1 MAAQAISTVRVIE
14 QSQVAPPPSSV
25 PTTTVPLTFFD
36 MAWLFCCP
44 MHRIFFYEFSCPTLH
59 FTQTILPHLKESVF
73 LTLCHFFPLAANLTC
88 PPPPY
93 EPYIIYNQGDG
104 VHVTVVESDADFN
117 HLAGNHAR
125 DVMTLRSLAPK
136 LPSTNMSSD
145 TTHVVPIL
153 AIQFT
158 VFPNPAISIGLKLN
172 HVAAD
177 GRSFN
182 HFLKFWASVHRSKAE
197 DLTFLS
203 LPYHNK
209 NIVKDPNGLSSIL
222 LKDCRSWENSSVG
235 NDPSGNLLVTL
246 VINREKTEQLQCW
259 IATQSENDQE
269 LAQIRITT
277 YVVTCAFMW
286 VNLMKLQEKINGSLH
301 DDTYYNFIS
310 VADCRERF
318 EFSMIPGTYFG
329 NCLAYF
335 FVSAK
340 RRELMEERG
349 IVVAAKYIR
358 RKLSELGKGAFVGA
372 ENWVSELEKIVRNG
386 RLVTVA
392 GSPKLRVYD
401 TDFGWGRPIKSEV
414 VHIGA
419 YGSFSFH
426 ESREEEGGVQI
437 GAVVECDKLHL
448 FNAVFQ
454 QGLDII
460 H

>member
-1 MAAQAISTVRVIE
+1 MAAQAISTDKVVD
-14 QSQVAPPPSSV
+14 QSKVAPPPGSV
-25 PTTTVPLTFFD
+25 STTTVPLTFFD

-44 MHRIFFYEFSCPTLH
+44 VQRIYFYEFSCPTLH
-59 FTQTILPHLKESVF
+59 FTQTILPHLKESLS
-73 LTLCHFFPLAANLTC
+73 LTLRHFFPYAANLTC

-117 HLAGNHAR
+117 HLADKHAR
-125 DVMTLRSLAPK
+125 DVKTLRSLVPK
-136 LPSTNMSSD
+136 LPSARLSSD
-145 TTHVVPIL
+145 TTHVMPVM

-158 VFPNPAISIGLKLN
+158 VFPNSGISIGMTFN

-182 HFLKFWASVHRSKAE
+182 HFMKFWASVNSSKAE
-197 DLTFLS
+197 DLTSLS

-209 NIVKDPNGLSSIL
+209 DIVKDTNGLSSIFL
-222 LKDCRSWENSSVG
+222 EQSRSWGTSSVV

-246 VINREKTEQLQCW
+246 VINREKIEQLKHW
-259 IATQSENDQE
+259 IATQSENDEE

-277 YVVTCAFMW
+277 YV
-286 VNLMKLQEKINGSLH
+286 
-301 DDTYYNFIS
+301 
-310 VADCRERF
+310 
-318 EFSMIPGTYFG
+318 
-329 NCLAYF
+329 
-335 FVSAK
+335 
-340 RRELMEERG
+340 LMEDSG
-349 IVVAAKYIR
+349 IVVAAKTIG
-358 RKLSELGKGAFVGA
+358 RKLSELGKGLLVGA
-372 ENWVSELEKIVRNG
+372 ENWVSELEKVVRNG
-386 RLVTVA
+386 RLVSVS
-392 GSPKLRVYD
+392 GSPKFRMYE
-401 TDFGWGRPIKSEV
+401 TDFGWGRPKKIEV

-426 ESREEEGGVQI
+426 ESSEEEGGVQI
-437 GAVVECDKLHL
+437 GVVVERDKLHL

>member
-1 MAAQAISTVRVIE
+1 MAAQAISTDKVID
-14 QSQVAPPPSSV
+14 QSKVAPPPGSV
-25 PTTTVPLTFFD
+25 STTTVPLTFFD

-44 MHRIFFYEFSCPTLH
+44 VQRIYFYEFSCPTLH
-59 FTQTILPHLKESVF
+59 FTQTILPHLKESLS
-73 LTLCHFFPLAANLTC
+73 LTLRHFFPYAANLTC

-93 EPYIIYNQGDG
+93 EPFIIYNQGDG
-104 VHVTVVESDADFN
+104 VHVTVIESDADFN
-117 HLAGNHAR
+117 HLADNHAR
-125 DVMTLRSLAPK
+125 DVKTLRSLVPK
-136 LPSTNMSSD
+136 LPSARLSSD
-145 TTHVVPIL
+145 TTHVMPVM

-158 VFPNPAISIGLKLN
+158 VFPNSGISIGMTFN

-182 HFLKFWASVHRSKAE
+182 HFMKFWASVNSSKAE
-197 DLTFLS
+197 DLTSLS

-209 NIVKDPNGLSSIL
+209 DIVKDTNGLSSMFL
-222 LKDCRSWENSSVG
+222 EQSRSWGTSSVV

-246 VINREKTEQLQCW
+246 VINREKIEQLKHW

-286 VNLMKLQEKINGSLH
+286 VNLTKLQEKINGSLH
-301 DDTYYNFIS
+301 DDTCYNFVS

-340 RRELMEERG
+340 RRELMEDSG
-349 IVVAAKYIR
+349 IVVAAKTIG
-358 RKLSELGKGAFVGA
+358 RKLSELGKGPLVGA
-372 ENWVSELEKIVRNG
+372 ENWVSESEKVVRNG
-386 RLVTVA
+386 RLVSVA
-392 GSPKLRVYD
+392 GSPKFRMYE
-401 TDFGWGRPIKSEV
+401 TDFGWGRPKKIEV

-437 GAVVECDKLHL
+437 GAVVERDKLHL